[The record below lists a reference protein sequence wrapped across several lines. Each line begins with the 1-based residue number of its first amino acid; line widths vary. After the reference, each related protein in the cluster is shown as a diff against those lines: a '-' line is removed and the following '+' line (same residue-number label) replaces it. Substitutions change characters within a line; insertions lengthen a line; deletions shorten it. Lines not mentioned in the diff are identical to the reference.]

1 LNFLRSRGFQEKKE
15 EMSEMRGHPTLE
27 KIVGRFPEVKILV
40 VGDIMM
46 DRFIW
51 GKVSRIS
58 PEAPV
63 PVVLVD
69 NRDASETFG
78 LGGAANVANN
88 IHSLGGKVLLCG
100 VVGNDEM
107 GRKVKGQLVEKGIG
121 HKIFI
126 EEGRQT
132 TVKTRVFANQ
142 QQVVRIDRETVDHPK
157 GSTLRDLSKFVME
170 QIDDFEGVIISDYG
184 KGLLTGSLIRGMIRK
199 ARKSRKLV
207 MVDPKLRNLKFYK
220 GATVVTPN
228 TKEASE
234 ASRVPIV
241 DGSSIEKIGDKL
253 LRELRC
259 KALVIT
265 RGEEGMAIFEPH
277 RKPIYVLTEAREV
290 YDVTGAGDTVIGTLA
305 LALGSGPYVRVKEAA
320 MLANYAAGIVVG
332 KMGTATATRKDL
344 IDAIRKRG

>member
-1 LNFLRSRGFQEKKE
+1 
-15 EMSEMRGHPTLE
+15 MRGQPTLE
-27 KIVGRFPEVKILV
+27 KIVDRFPKVKILV

-69 NRDASETFG
+69 NRDESETFG

-88 IHSLGGKVLLCG
+88 IHSLGGEVLLCG
-100 VVGNDEM
+100 IVGNDEM
-107 GRKVKGQLVEKGIG
+107 GKKIEGQLTGKEIG

-132 TVKTRVFANQ
+132 TVKTRIFANQ
-142 QQVVRIDRETVDHPK
+142 QQVVRIDRETIDHPK
-157 GSTLRDLSKFVME
+157 VSILRGLSNFVME
-170 QIDDFEGVIISDYG
+170 EIDDFEGVIISDYG
-184 KGLLTGSLIRGMIRK
+184 KGVLTGALIRAIIRK
-199 ARKSRKLV
+199 ATRSNKLV
-207 MVDPKLRNLKFYK
+207 MVDPKLRNFKFYK

-241 DGSSIEKIGDKL
+241 DESSIEKIGDKL
-253 LRELRC
+253 LKELKC

-265 RGEEGMAIFEPH
+265 RGEEGMAVFEPY
-277 RKPIYVLTEAREV
+277 RKPIYVRTEVREV

-305 LALGSGPYVRVKEAA
+305 LALGTGAHVSVTEAA
-320 MLANYAAGIVVG
+320 RLANYAAGIVVG

-344 IDAIRKRG
+344 IDAIKRRT

>member
-1 LNFLRSRGFQEKKE
+1 
-15 EMSEMRGHPTLE
+15 MRGQRTL
-27 KIVGRFPEVKILV
+27 KKMVDRFPQVKILV

-88 IHSLGGKVLLCG
+88 IRSLGGKALLCG
-100 VVGNDEM
+100 IVGNDEM

-121 HKIFI
+121 HRIFI

-142 QQVVRIDRETVDHPK
+142 QQVVRIDRETIEHPK
-157 GSTLRDLSKFVME
+157 VSILRELSDFVMNE
-170 QIDDFEGVIISDYG
+170 IDDVEGVIISDYG
-184 KGLLTGSLIRGMIRK
+184 KGLLTGTLIRGMIRK
-199 ARKSRKLV
+199 ARKAKKFI
-207 MVDPKLRNLKFYK
+207 MVDPKLRNLRFYR

-234 ASRVPIV
+234 ASRVPVV
-241 DGSSIEKIGDKL
+241 DGSSIGKIGEKL
-253 LRELRC
+253 LKELKC

-277 RKPIYVLTEAREV
+277 RKPAYVRTEAREV

-305 LALGSGPYVRVKEAA
+305 LALGSGTDVCVKEAA
-320 MLANYAAGIVVG
+320 MLANYAAGVVVG

-344 IDAIRKRG
+344 LDAIKKKG